1 MFNFGK
7 HKNIFRS
14 SYNYFNLLKKVKSKY
29 HTPTKVY
36 IFYIQENNLIRFTL
50 SLKSFQTT
58 PSSKHIFLFLIFRQN
73 HIYIHY
79 SSFKILLT
87 IEMFFLFFYMFKA
100 CTTTLLIEQL
110 PSTPFHHPKKKKI
123 EIKNKKKILYLYLC
137 DRISCPKKA
146 QKKKRFI

>member
-1 MFNFGK
+1 MFNLK
-7 HKNIFRS
+7 AQKYFRS

-50 SLKSFQTT
+50 ASNSQPIFKT
-58 PSSKHIFLFLIFRQN
+58 HISISYFRRN

-87 IEMFFLFFYMFKA
+87 IEMFFLFCYMFKA

-110 PSTPFHHPKKKKI
+110 PSTPFLHPKKKI
-123 EIKNKKKILYLYLC
+123 IKKKFSIC
-137 DRISCPKKA
+137 ICV
-146 QKKKRFI
+146 IE